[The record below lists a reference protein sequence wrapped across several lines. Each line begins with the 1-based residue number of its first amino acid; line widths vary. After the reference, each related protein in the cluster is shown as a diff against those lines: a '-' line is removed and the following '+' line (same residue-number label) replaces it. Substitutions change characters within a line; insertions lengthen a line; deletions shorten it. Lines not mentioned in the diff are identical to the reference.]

1 MIIILTKKLYLSY
14 CSVNLRVFFFNVIL
28 TILVGYI
35 YKSHK
40 LRIMK
45 LNTKSRYAV
54 MALAD
59 MARFDGKNPVSLRD
73 ISLRQ
78 SISLLYLEQIFLR
91 LKKNNIVKSIRG
103 TNGGYIISK
112 NINELKILLAN
123 NATEMLHGIK
133 EAEKSEKLAKN
144 TFKENST
151 GENLPGIKVNNDIL
165 SKNIV
170 ELISFVRKL
179 ARLDPHEVFQ
189 NRKAH
194 LHTKS
199 MYGPLLSRALDLLDV
214 LYGPFW

>member
-112 NINELKILLAN
+112 NINELKI
-123 NATEMLHGIK
+123 
-133 EAEKSEKLAKN
+133 SE
-144 TFKENST
+144 
-151 GENLPGIKVNNDIL
+151 I
-165 SKNIV
+165 
-170 ELISFVRKL
+170 IS
-179 ARLDPHEVFQ
+179 
-189 NRKAH
+189 
-194 LHTKS
+194 
-199 MYGPLLSRALDLLDV
+199 ALDERVKTVGCKKESKKSCNGKSTKCITHNFWDELDIHINSFFESKKLSDLLKNREARI
-214 LYGPFW
+214 

>member
-1 MIIILTKKLYLSY
+1 MIIILTKKLCLSY
-14 CSVNLRVFFFNVIL
+14 QSVNLRVFFLNVIL

-112 NINELKILLAN
+112 NINELKI
-123 NATEMLHGIK
+123 
-133 EAEKSEKLAKN
+133 SE
-144 TFKENST
+144 
-151 GENLPGIKVNNDIL
+151 I
-165 SKNIV
+165 
-170 ELISFVRKL
+170 IS
-179 ARLDPHEVFQ
+179 
-189 NRKAH
+189 
-194 LHTKS
+194 
-199 MYGPLLSRALDLLDV
+199 ALDERVKTVGCKKESKKSCNGKSTKCITHNLWDELETHINSFFEKKKLSD
-214 LYGPFW
+214 LIKKKESRH

>member
-1 MIIILTKKLYLSY
+1 MIIILTKKLCLSY
-14 CSVNLRVFFFNVIL
+14 QSVNLRVFFFNVIL

-112 NINELKILLAN
+112 NINELKI
-123 NATEMLHGIK
+123 
-133 EAEKSEKLAKN
+133 SE
-144 TFKENST
+144 
-151 GENLPGIKVNNDIL
+151 I
-165 SKNIV
+165 
-170 ELISFVRKL
+170 IS
-179 ARLDPHEVFQ
+179 
-189 NRKAH
+189 
-194 LHTKS
+194 
-199 MYGPLLSRALDLLDV
+199 ALDERVKTVGCKKESKKGCNGKPTKCLTHNLWDELENHINDFFENKSLEDLV
-214 LYGPFW
+214 KDNIERRI